1 MRILFYYICIFNVG
15 KSVANSGSA
24 DVCADGQSSETG
36 MAPGC
41 SDNYPHVVLT
51 PKVVT
56 DLADGIQIR
65 KFTTLEPVFKCV
77 FDEMIDSLK
86 LVFDIHWYINNDL
99 VVVNMN
105 IAQGK
110 LFDTHMRPH
119 HWTTTY
125 SMNMQVKCSVRARL
139 GPNETPSPFFE
150 SEEITA
156 GVISDLHLNSFVEV
170 TEGKAATIKLRSTV
184 PVGCFS
190 KNRQSQCNHTM
201 HIRQISY
208 NYNSNRCINNL
219 QTGDLAIETEF
230 CGITI
235 PSIGWD
241 NTLDLK
247 VTGYVNNLYDEQKT
261 RTATIHF
268 TSLVRNN
275 VDISGTWNRVDIPDL
290 KVRITDA
297 DHKLSG
303 RACLAF
309 TLSNFVTIYGDEYSF
324 QGAGEYVLY
333 RHKTLPYS
341 VHILQTAI
349 KSSST
354 GICGIAVRSVNS
366 IFVLR
371 TCNTISQYFSN
382 QNVLT
387 VPVVQYKQC
396 NDNDMTIQET
406 GSGYKIHLPSG
417 TEITFQ
423 YERYWIK
430 SILVKPSVLDDGLVN
445 GLCGNIANKESIST
459 SWRVSNALQQ
469 LFIEKP
475 QHQTAFRPPQQ
486 YCTCKKEAGPT
497 DDPSILK
504 FEFVQCDLSQ
514 PIDVYSC
521 QHPNQVN
528 EYIID
533 ECTLSRNRRS
543 VVNRNIP
550 TLDDIKEVIPLTYDS
565 SFDPNYIPQEPS
577 WPEMWSKYQ
586 AQVFCENY
594 TSSMEIVRL
603 CRQYSSFNVDTFT
616 EGCMKDIKHGGN
628 TNYVE
633 WIVGVIKDY
642 CFVELSR
649 NATSMSRTTEN
660 GKTLYYE
667 LLYTFCPT
675 GCRHWRNC
683 VNGKCIECD
692 SNDFIGHDCLALKSE
707 PPKDIVLAGNGSC
720 NTRQRPCL
728 KTDIYGEF
736 KSTLLYCKL
745 SRFKITVNGIVQNET
760 SNIWPGEYNS
770 AHSIS
775 CQFPRQPR
783 NRPTTE
789 LAVGYIISIAYDREH
804 FGDNVSIVIYD
815 GTCVTC
821 EVSTLTCNVLKPYE
835 ECMPTSSTWKPF
847 NQRTTHRSSAT
858 EKIQILKQLQTM
870 AT

>member
-190 KNRQSQCNHTM
+190 KNLQSQCNHTM

-309 TLSNFVTIYGDEYSF
+309 TLSNFV
-324 QGAGEYVLY
+324 
-333 RHKTLPYS
+333 
-341 VHILQTAI
+341 HILQTAI

-406 GSGYKIHLPSG
+406 GSGYKINLPSG

-430 SILVKPSVLDDGLVN
+430 SILVKPSVIDDGRVD
-445 GLCGNIANKESIST
+445 GLCG
-459 SWRVSNALQQ
+459 
-469 LFIEKP
+469 
-475 QHQTAFRPPQQ
+475 
-486 YCTCKKEAGPT
+486 
-497 DDPSILK
+497 
-504 FEFVQCDLSQ
+504 
-514 PIDVYSC
+514 
-521 QHPNQVN
+521 
-528 EYIID
+528 
-533 ECTLSRNRRS
+533 
-543 VVNRNIP
+543 
-550 TLDDIKEVIPLTYDS
+550 
-565 SFDPNYIPQEPS
+565 
-577 WPEMWSKYQ
+577 
-586 AQVFCENY
+586 
-594 TSSMEIVRL
+594 
-603 CRQYSSFNVDTFT
+603 
-616 EGCMKDIKHGGN
+616 
-628 TNYVE
+628 
-633 WIVGVIKDY
+633 
-642 CFVELSR
+642 
-649 NATSMSRTTEN
+649 
-660 GKTLYYE
+660 
-667 LLYTFCPT
+667 
-675 GCRHWRNC
+675 
-683 VNGKCIECD
+683 
-692 SNDFIGHDCLALKSE
+692 
-707 PPKDIVLAGNGSC
+707 
-720 NTRQRPCL
+720 
-728 KTDIYGEF
+728 
-736 KSTLLYCKL
+736 
-745 SRFKITVNGIVQNET
+745 
-760 SNIWPGEYNS
+760 
-770 AHSIS
+770 
-775 CQFPRQPR
+775 
-783 NRPTTE
+783 
-789 LAVGYIISIAYDREH
+789 EH
-804 FGDNVSIVIYD
+804 
-815 GTCVTC
+815 
-821 EVSTLTCNVLKPYE
+821 
-835 ECMPTSSTWKPF
+835 
-847 NQRTTHRSSAT
+847 R
-858 EKIQILKQLQTM
+858 
-870 AT
+870 